1 MASRAFKRIAKEIS
15 DLNKDAKDLAENGL
29 YTYVNDE
36 NMKDVYALF
45 IGREKTPY
53 HHGFYFIKFTYPEDY
68 PMNPP
73 KAFYATQ
80 GHIAGN
86 GGVRFNPNL
95 YTCGKVCL
103 SMLNTWQGPGWV
115 PTNTIVNVFMAI
127 QALVLHEV
135 PLHNEPGYANH
146 PVSDPVVQSY
156 NRLIE
161 YANYN
166 IGIYEMLNHPP
177 KGFEVFLPIMEKY
190 FVENFN
196 GIISNIQEIK
206 AKYKEADIRCGA
218 YGQCNVKPNYDATIQ
233 KLSEKYGIL
242 TNGTATSVTPS
253 IQLDTA
259 SAGAAITVTSKEEV
273 VPETVFKKV
282 VSKKPASKSKTST
295 TMNYDGFV
303 DAAAAVSEVDDIEI
317 ANQIAIAKLLEEDDK
332 ELAKS
337 KN

>member
-15 DLNKDAKDLAENGL
+15 DLNKDAKNLAENGV

-36 NMKDVYALF
+36 NMKEVYALF
-45 IGREKTPY
+45 VGREKTPY

-68 PMNPP
+68 PMSPP

-80 GHIAGN
+80 GVIAGN
-86 GGVRFNPNL
+86 GQVRFNPNL

-115 PTNTIVNVFMAI
+115 PTNTIINVFMAI

-135 PLHNEPGYANH
+135 PLHNEPGYVNH
-146 PVSDPVVQSY
+146 PIKDPIVQSY

-166 IGIYEMLNHPP
+166 IGIYEMLNQPP

-196 GIISNIQEIK
+196 NIISNIHEIK
-206 AKYKEADIRCGA
+206 NRYNQVDIRCSA
-218 YGQCNVKPNYDATIQ
+218 YGNCHIKPNYDITIQ

-242 TNGTATSVTPS
+242 TNGTAQVDGS
-253 IQLDTA
+253 A
-259 SAGAAITVTSKEEV
+259 SAGADTSISEKV
-273 VPETVFKKV
+273 VQETVFKKV
-282 VSKKPASKSKTST
+282 AIKKSASKSKTYT
-295 TMNYDGFV
+295 TPNND
-303 DAAAAVSEVDDIEI
+303 DAITSEIDDIEL
-317 ANQIAIAKLLEEDDK
+317 ANQIAIAKLLEEDDSQVR

>member
-15 DLNKDAKDLAENGL
+15 DINKDTKDLAENGV
-29 YTYVNDE
+29 YVHVNDD

-53 HHGFYFIKFTYPEDY
+53 HHGFYFIKFTYPDDY
-68 PMNPP
+68 PMSPP

-80 GHIAGN
+80 GSIPGN

-135 PLHNEPGYANH
+135 PLHNEPGYTSH
-146 PVSDPVVQSY
+146 PVSDPVVQEY
-156 NRLIE
+156 NRFIE

-190 FVENFN
+190 FVEHFN

-206 AKYKEADIRCGA
+206 ATYNQADIKCGA
-218 YGQCNVKPNYDATIQ
+218 YGQSNVKPNYDATIQ
-233 KLSEKYGIL
+233 KLSEKYALL
-242 TNGTATSVTPS
+242 TNSAASIIPS
-253 IQLDTA
+253 TQVDAA
-259 SAGAAITVTSKEEV
+259 SAAITVTSKEEV

-282 VSKKPASKSKTST
+282 VSKKSAAKSKTT
-295 TMNYDGFV
+295 TNDDGA
-303 DAAAAVSEVDDIEI
+303 AAAAVVSSELDDIEL
-317 ANQIAIAKLLEEDDK
+317 ANQIAIAKLLEEDEK

>member
-29 YTYVNDE
+29 YTYVSDD
-36 NMKDVYALF
+36 NMKEVYALF

-80 GHIAGN
+80 GHIPGN

-135 PLHNEPGYANH
+135 PLHNEPGYTNH
-146 PVSDPVVQSY
+146 PVTDPVVQSY

-166 IGIYEMLNHPP
+166 IGIYEMLNQPP

-206 AKYKEADIRCGA
+206 DKYNQSNIRSSA
-218 YGQCNVKPNYDATIQ
+218 YGQCNIKPNYDITIQ
-233 KLSEKYGIL
+233 KLSEKYTLL
-242 TNGTATSVTPS
+242 TNNAILPIHQVDAG
-253 IQLDTA
+253 A
-259 SAGAAITVTSKEEV
+259 SASQEIVHES
-273 VPETVFKKV
+273 VFKKV
-282 VSKKPASKSKTST
+282 VNKN
-295 TMNYDGFV
+295 M
-303 DAAAAVSEVDDIEI
+303 DAAAAATIPFSEIDDIEL
-317 ANQIAIAKLLEEDDK
+317 ANQIAIAKLLEEDEK
-332 ELAKS
+332 EFAKN

>member
-1 MASRAFKRIAKEIS
+1 MSTRAFKRMSKEIS
-15 DLNKDAKDLAENGL
+15 DLNKDAKNLAENGL
-29 YTYVNDE
+29 YTYVNEE
-36 NMKDVYALF
+36 NMKEVYALF

-53 HHGFYFIKFTYPEDY
+53 HHGFYFIKFTYPDDY
-68 PMNPP
+68 PMSPP

-80 GHIAGN
+80 GSISGN
-86 GGVRFNPNL
+86 GIVRFNPNL

-135 PLHNEPGYANH
+135 PLHNEPGYTSH
-146 PVSDPVVQSY
+146 PVNDPIVQSY

-166 IGIYEMLNHPP
+166 IGIYEMLNNPP
-177 KGFEVFLPIMEKY
+177 KGFEIFLPIMEKY
-190 FVENFN
+190 FIENFN

-206 AKYKEADIRCGA
+206 DTYNQSDIKSGA
-218 YGQCNVKPNYDATIQ
+218 YGQCNVKPNYDMTIQ
-233 KLSEKYGIL
+233 RLNEKYAIL
-242 TNGTATSVTPS
+242 TNSSTSHQPTTQVDGS
-253 IQLDTA
+253 A
-259 SAGAAITVTSKEEV
+259 SAITEKV

-282 VSKKPASKSKTST
+282 AIKKSASKSKTYTPNDDTS
-295 TMNYDGFV
+295 
-303 DAAAAVSEVDDIEI
+303 AATAAIISEMDDIEL

-332 ELAKS
+332 EVEKS

>member
-15 DLNKDAKDLAENGL
+15 DLNKDANDLAENGV
-29 YTYVNDE
+29 YTYVNEE
-36 NMKDVYALF
+36 NMKEVYALF

-68 PMNPP
+68 PMSPP

-115 PTNTIVNVFMAI
+115 PTNTIINVFMAI

-146 PVSDPVVQSY
+146 SVKDPVVQGY

-177 KGFEVFLPIMEKY
+177 KGFEIFLPIMEKY
-190 FVENFN
+190 FVEHFN
-196 GIISNIQEIK
+196 EIISNIEEIK
-206 AKYKEADIRCGA
+206 TKYSQADIRCGA
-218 YGQCNVKPNYDATIQ
+218 YGQCNVKPNYDSTIQ
-233 KLSEKYGIL
+233 KLSEKYALL
-242 TNGTATSVTPS
+242 TNSVA
-253 IQLDTA
+253 QVDT
-259 SAGAAITVTSKEEV
+259 AITVTNKEEV
-273 VPETVFKKV
+273 VPKTIFKKV
-282 VSKKPASKSKTST
+282 AGKKSASKT
-295 TMNYDGFV
+295 TISDDGA
-303 DAAAAVSEVDDIEI
+303 AAAAVSSELDDIEL

-332 ELAKS
+332 ELAKT

>member
-15 DLNKDAKDLAENGL
+15 DINKDAKDLAENGV

-36 NMKDVYALF
+36 NMKEVYALF

-53 HHGFYFIKFTYPEDY
+53 HHGFYFVKFTYPDDY
-68 PMNPP
+68 PMSPP

-80 GHIAGN
+80 GSITGN

-115 PTNTIVNVFMAI
+115 PTNTIINVFMAI

-135 PLHNEPGYANH
+135 PLHNEPGYASH
-146 PVSDPVVQSY
+146 PVKDPIVQGY

-190 FVENFN
+190 FVEHFN
-196 GIISNIQEIK
+196 EIISNVQQIK
-206 AKYKEADIRCGA
+206 DTYNQLDIRCSA
-218 YGQCNVKPNYDATIQ
+218 YGNCHVKPNYDATIQ
-233 KLSEKYGIL
+233 KLSEKYCIL
-242 TNGTATSVTPS
+242 TN
-253 IQLDTA
+253 DTVQVNDSA
-259 SAGAAITVTSKEEV
+259 SAGADTSINEQV

-282 VSKKPASKSKTST
+282 AAKKSAVKSKITTS
-295 TMNYDGFV
+295 D
-303 DAAAAVSEVDDIEI
+303 DSAAAAAISSELDDIEI

-332 ELAKS
+332 ELAKY

>member
-15 DLNKDAKDLAENGL
+15 DLNKDAKDLAENGV
-29 YTYVNDE
+29 YTYVNDD
-36 NMKDVYALF
+36 NMKEVYALF

-53 HHGFYFIKFTYPEDY
+53 HHGFYFIKFTYPDDY
-68 PMNPP
+68 PMSPP

-80 GHIAGN
+80 GSITGN

-95 YTCGKVCL
+95 YLCGKVCL

-115 PTNTIVNVFMAI
+115 PTNTIINVFMAI

-146 PVSDPVVQSY
+146 PVKDPVVQGY

-206 AKYKEADIRCGA
+206 TKYNQTDIKCNA
-218 YGQCNVKPNYDATIQ
+218 YVQCNVKPNYDATIQ
-233 KLSEKYGIL
+233 KLSEKYAIL
-242 TNGTATSVTPS
+242 NNETVPHTPVDTTACIVSV
-253 IQLDTA
+253 Q
-259 SAGAAITVTSKEEV
+259 EV

-282 VSKKPASKSKTST
+282 VVKKSASKSKKS
-295 TMNYDGFV
+295 NDDGT
-303 DAAAAVSEVDDIEI
+303 AAAASVVATASEIDDIEL
-317 ANQIAIAKLLEEDDK
+317 ANQIAIAKLLEEDEK

>member
-1 MASRAFKRIAKEIS
+1 MSTRAFKRISKEIQ
-15 DLNKDAKDLAENGL
+15 DLNKDVKDLAENGL
-29 YTYVNDE
+29 YTYVNEE
-36 NMKDVYALF
+36 NMKEVYALF

-53 HHGFYFIKFTYPEDY
+53 HHGFYFIKFTYPDDY
-68 PMNPP
+68 PMSPP

-80 GHIAGN
+80 GSIQGN

-135 PLHNEPGYANH
+135 PLHNEPGYTSH
-146 PVSDPVVQSY
+146 PVKDPIVQSY

-166 IGIYEMLNHPP
+166 IGIYEMLNQPP

-196 GIISNIQEIK
+196 EIISNIQEIK
-206 AKYKEADIRCGA
+206 ATYNQSDIRCSA
-218 YGQCNVKPNYDATIQ
+218 YGQCNVKPNYDMTIQ
-233 KLSEKYGIL
+233 RLNEKYAIL
-242 TNGTATSVTPS
+242 INGTLPNNVVDTSC
-253 IQLDTA
+253 A
-259 SAGAAITVTSKEEV
+259 SASV
-273 VPETVFKKV
+273 VQETVFKKV
-282 VSKKPASKSKTST
+282 AKKSASKSKTPI
-295 TMNYDGFV
+295 NDDGM
-303 DAAAAVSEVDDIEI
+303 AAAASIISEIDDIEL

-332 ELAKS
+332 EVEKS